1 MTEPQDWPEGEDEAH
16 ARPYRPEDFTKLQ
29 YVPPTHFQRAV
40 AKLKIVGALTGL
52 LIVVALCG
60 RVAGIV

>member
-1 MTEPQDWPEGEDEAH
+1 MTEPEDRPGDDDEAH

-40 AKLKIVGALTGL
+40 AKLKIIGALTGL
-52 LIVVALCG
+52 LIVVALCA
-60 RVAGIV
+60 RVVGIA